1 MKWLIAGFG
10 DLGQSIARELS
21 ACAQTADTP
30 VIALKRTPLQPGLP
44 KTVVWQQADLSD
56 PKSLETLPHDIT
68 HVVYCAA
75 PDERDEVL
83 YRATYLNGVRNLLAV
98 LRPRTPQ
105 PRFLFVSST
114 AVYSTSLTGQ
124 VNEDTPTTPIAFNG
138 QIMLQTEQLLAA
150 QWPGSLILRLA
161 GIYGPMRQ
169 SLVNQLKSGLA
180 TVPVSPEY
188 WANRIHVED
197 AARAAIHLL
206 LRPDL
211 SGVYIGTDSTPVP
224 LRELYTAI
232 ARQAGAPDPALGG
245 PSRMMGKK
253 RLSNLKLIQSG
264 FTFRWPDSRDGYAK
278 ILSS

>member
-21 ACAQTADTP
+21 NCEQTADAP

-44 KTVVWQQADLSD
+44 KTVTWLKADLSD
-56 PKSLETLPHDIT
+56 PKSLETLTHDIT

-75 PDERDEVL
+75 PNERDEVL
-83 YRATYLNGVRNLLAV
+83 YRATYLNGVRNLMAV

-105 PRFLFVSST
+105 ARFLFVSST
-114 AVYSTSLTGQ
+114 AVYGTSLTGQ
-124 VNEDTPTTPIAFNG
+124 VNEDTPTTPTAFNG
-138 QIMLQTEQLLAA
+138 QIMLQTEQWLTTH
-150 QWPGSLILRLA
+150 WPNSLILRLA
-161 GIYGPMRQ
+161 GIYGPTRQ
-169 SLVNQLKSGLA
+169 SLINQLKAGQA
-180 TVPVSPEY
+180 TVPASPEY
-188 WANRIHVED
+188 WANRIHVDD

-224 LRELYTAI
+224 LKELYTDI
-232 ARQAGAPDPALGG
+232 ARKVGAPDPSTGG
-245 PSRMMGKK
+245 PTRMMGKK
-253 RLSNLKLIQSG
+253 RLSNQKLIKSG